1 MSNLQINTRVRRLF
15 QYLLDFEDGKI
26 QVPPFQRDFVWKN
39 DKKIELLD
47 SLKNGYPIGSV
58 LFWQPSY
65 DTKSNLID
73 EELQTIGGYFLE
85 NNKSEFYYIL
95 DGYQR
100 LSTLFGCFV
109 DSRKTHLKKNEKE
122 WKDKFD
128 IVYNLKDDKF
138 EFNRKTKSELEIFQI
153 PLYFFTDGDN
163 FYDFSISLMELNF
176 SEFEKKEFINRYKN
190 FGSKISSYDI
200 PSIDLIGGSIKEAVE
215 IFSRLN
221 SRGEIISDDW
231 KVSALSFNKEQ
242 NFRFGSEIDL
252 LLQKLA
258 KYNFFV
264 TKEDRKNKRELIL
277 QCVLNTFEDEVVYF
291 DVASTSKKLEE
302 LASKN
307 KFIDV
312 SRKAFVNIERAV
324 DFLFT
329 ELYVLDSKLLP
340 YNIQLIF
347 LTDFFNKIEYPSKK
361 QIDKLKRWFWITT
374 YSNYFTSNLSKQ
386 RFAYQ
391 RFQKFILDD
400 DVDPVYYDRNE
411 TLYTLDF
418 PEKINMAS
426 VRAKS
431 LALFMI
437 NYSKGIRDILS
448 SRERKN
454 IENIEKLEFGY
465 LFPKPQ
471 KANSVENF
479 VPIVKE
485 KKVFDEN
492 LIQFIN
498 LTKSRKQK
506 NDYSSLLNNEKS
518 EFFITS
524 EMVNLYDGTDES
536 VKLVLDLRRGEIVK
550 AEKIFVD
557 SLDIFYNEPFNF

>member
-1 MSNLQINTRVRRLF
+1 MNNLQINTRVRRLF
-15 QYLLDFEDGKI
+15 QYLLDFEEGKI

-73 EELQTIGGYFLE
+73 EELQKIGGYFLE

-122 WKDKFD
+122 WKEKFD
-128 IVYNLKDDKF
+128 IVYNLKEDKF
-138 EFNRKTKSELEIFQI
+138 EFNRKTKTELEIYQI

-163 FYDFSISLMELNF
+163 FYDFSISLMNLNF
-176 SEFEKKEFINRYKN
+176 SENEKKEFINRYKN

-221 SRGEIISDDW
+221 SRGEVISDDW
-231 KVSALSFNKEQ
+231 KVSALSFNKER
-242 NFRFGSEIDL
+242 NFRFGSEVDQL
-252 LLQKLA
+252 FEKLS

-264 TKEDRKNKRELIL
+264 NKEDRKNKRELIL
-277 QCVLNTFEDEVVYF
+277 QCVLNTFEDEIVYF

-312 SRKAFVNIERAV
+312 SRKAFINIEKAV
-324 DFLFT
+324 DFLFHG
-329 ELYVLDSKLLP
+329 LCVFDSKLLP

-347 LTDFFNKIEYPSKK
+347 LTDFFNKTDNPSSNQLIVLKK
-361 QIDKLKRWFWITT
+361 WFWTTT

-386 RFAYQ
+386 RSAYQ
-391 RFQKFILDD
+391 RFQQFILNEE
-400 DVDPVYYDRNE
+400 VDPIFYDKNE
-411 TLYTLDF
+411 ILYTLDF

-437 NYSKGIRDILS
+437 NYSRTSEVTFSNLA
-448 SRERKN
+448 N
-454 IENIEKLEFGY
+454 INVETLEFAH
-465 LFPKPQ
+465 LFSKPQ
-471 KANSVENF
+471 KENLSENF
-479 VPIVKE
+479 IPIIKE
-485 KKVFDEN
+485 RRDFNENYKQFVSLHRNKKV
-492 LIQFIN
+492 
-498 LTKSRKQK
+498 K
-506 NDYSSLLNNEKS
+506 NNYSSLLDQERLNL
-518 EFFITS
+518 FITS
-524 EMVNLYDGTDES
+524 EMVNLYDGTFES
-536 VKLVLDLRRGEIVK
+536 ERLVLNLRREEIVK
-550 AEKIFVD
+550 AEKKFVD
-557 SLDIFYNEPFNF
+557 SLDIFYNEPINF

>member
-15 QYLLDFEDGKI
+15 QYLLDFEEGKI

-128 IVYNLKDDKF
+128 IVYNLRDDKF
-138 EFNRKTKSELEIFQI
+138 EFNRKTKTELEIFQI

-163 FYDFSISLMELNF
+163 FYDFSVSLMQLNF

-242 NFRFGSEIDL
+242 NFRFGSEIDQ

-312 SRKAFVNIERAV
+312 SRKAFINIERAV
-324 DFLFT
+324 DFLFN

-347 LTDFFNKIEYPSKK
+347 LTDFFNKIEYPSEK
-361 QIDKLKRWFWITT
+361 QILKLKKWFWITT

-400 DVDPVYYDRNE
+400 EIDPVYYDRNE

-437 NYSKGIRDILS
+437 NYSAGIRDVLS
-448 SRERKN
+448 NRGNKN
-454 IENIEKLEFGY
+454 IERIEFGH

-471 KANSVENF
+471 KENSSENF
-479 VPIVKE
+479 VPIIKE

-492 LIQFIN
+492 LIRFIN
-498 LTKSRKQK
+498 LTKNRKQR
-506 NDYSSLLNNEKS
+506 NDYTSLLNNVKS
-518 EFFITS
+518 ELFITS
-524 EMVNLYDGTDES
+524 EMVNIYDGTDES
-536 VKLVLDLRRGEIVK
+536 VKLVLNLRRGEIVK
-550 AEKIFVD
+550 AEKRFVD
-557 SLDIFYNEPFNF
+557 SLDIFYNEPLNF

>member
-1 MSNLQINTRVRRLF
+1 MNNLQINTRVRRLF
-15 QYLLDFEDGKI
+15 QYLLDFEEGKI

-122 WKDKFD
+122 WKEKFD

-138 EFNRKTKSELEIFQI
+138 EFNRKTKTELEIYQI

-163 FYDFSISLMELNF
+163 FYDFSISLMNLNF
-176 SEFEKKEFINRYKN
+176 SENEKKEFINRYKN

-221 SRGEIISDDW
+221 SRGEVISDDW
-231 KVSALSFNKEQ
+231 KVSALSFNKER
-242 NFRFGSEIDL
+242 NFRFGSEVDQL
-252 LLQKLA
+252 FEKLS

-264 TKEDRKNKRELIL
+264 NKEDRKTKRELIL
-277 QCVLNTFEDEVVYF
+277 QCVLNTFEDEIVYF

-302 LASKN
+302 LASRS

-312 SRKAFVNIERAV
+312 SRKAFINIEKAV
-324 DFLFT
+324 DFLFHD
-329 ELYVLDSKLLP
+329 LCVFDSKLLP

-347 LTDFFNKIEYPSKK
+347 LTDFFNKTDNPTPNQLDILKK
-361 QIDKLKRWFWITT
+361 WFWTTT

-386 RFAYQ
+386 RSAYQ
-391 RFQKFILDD
+391 RFQQFILNEKI
-400 DVDPVYYDRNE
+400 DPIFYDKNE

-437 NYSKGIRDILS
+437 NYSRGIEVPFFNLVNVNV
-448 SRERKN
+448 EV
-454 IENIEKLEFGY
+454 IEFAH
-465 LFPKPQ
+465 LFSKPQ
-471 KANSVENF
+471 KENLSENF
-479 VPIVKE
+479 VPIIKE
-485 KKVFDEN
+485 RRDFNENYMLFVSLHRNKKVRN
-492 LIQFIN
+492 N
-498 LTKSRKQK
+498 
-506 NDYSSLLNNEKS
+506 YSFLLNEERLNL
-518 EFFITS
+518 FITS
-524 EMVNLYDGTDES
+524 EMVRLYDGTFES
-536 VKLVLDLRRGEIVK
+536 EKLILDLRREEIVK
-550 AEKIFVD
+550 AEKKFVD
-557 SLDIFYNEPFNF
+557 SLNIFYNEPINF

>member
-1 MSNLQINTRVRRLF
+1 
-15 QYLLDFEDGKI
+15 
-26 QVPPFQRDFVWKN
+26 
-39 DKKIELLD
+39 
-47 SLKNGYPIGSV
+47 
-58 LFWQPSY
+58 
-65 DTKSNLID
+65 
-73 EELQTIGGYFLE
+73 
-85 NNKSEFYYIL
+85 
-95 DGYQR
+95 
-100 LSTLFGCFV
+100 
-109 DSRKTHLKKNEKE
+109 
-122 WKDKFD
+122 
-128 IVYNLKDDKF
+128 
-138 EFNRKTKSELEIFQI
+138 
-153 PLYFFTDGDN
+153 
-163 FYDFSISLMELNF
+163 
-176 SEFEKKEFINRYKN
+176 
-190 FGSKISSYDI
+190 
-200 PSIDLIGGSIKEAVE
+200 
-215 IFSRLN
+215 LN

-242 NFRFGSEIDL
+242 NFRFGSEIDQ

-312 SRKAFVNIERAV
+312 SRKAFINIERAV
-324 DFLFT
+324 DFLFN

-347 LTDFFNKIEYPSKK
+347 LTDFFNKIEYPSEK
-361 QIDKLKRWFWITT
+361 QILKLKKWFWITT

-400 DVDPVYYDRNE
+400 EIDPVYYDRNE

-437 NYSKGIRDILS
+437 NYSAGIRDVLS
-448 SRERKN
+448 NRGNKN
-454 IENIEKLEFGY
+454 IERIEFGH

-471 KANSVENF
+471 KENSSENF
-479 VPIVKE
+479 VPIIKE

-492 LIQFIN
+492 LIRFIN
-498 LTKSRKQK
+498 LTKNRKQR
-506 NDYSSLLNNEKS
+506 NDYTSLLNNEKS
-518 EFFITS
+518 ELFITS
-524 EMVNLYDGTDES
+524 EMVNIYDGTDES
-536 VKLVLDLRRGEIVK
+536 VKLVLNLRRGEIVK
-550 AEKIFVD
+550 AEKRFVD
-557 SLDIFYNEPFNF
+557 SLDIFYNEPLNF

>member
-1 MSNLQINTRVRRLF
+1 MNNLQINTRVRRLF
-15 QYLLDFEDGKI
+15 QYLLDFEEGKI

-122 WKDKFD
+122 WKEKFD

-138 EFNRKTKSELEIFQI
+138 EFNRKTKTELEIYQI

-163 FYDFSISLMELNF
+163 FYDFSISLMNLNF
-176 SEFEKKEFINRYKN
+176 SENEKKEFINRYKN

-231 KVSALSFNKEQ
+231 KVSALSFNKER
-242 NFRFGSEIDL
+242 NFRFGSEVDQL
-252 LLQKLA
+252 FEKLS

-264 TKEDRKNKRELIL
+264 NKEDRKTKRELIL
-277 QCVLNTFEDEVVYF
+277 QCVLNTFEDEIVYF

-312 SRKAFVNIERAV
+312 SRKAFINIEKAV
-324 DFLFT
+324 DFLFH
-329 ELYVLDSKLLP
+329 ELCVFDSKLLP

-347 LTDFFNKIEYPSKK
+347 LTDFFNKTDNPSLNQLSVLKK
-361 QIDKLKRWFWITT
+361 WFWTTT
-374 YSNYFTSNLSKQ
+374 YTNYFTSNLSKQ
-386 RFAYQ
+386 RSAYQ
-391 RFQKFILDD
+391 RFQKFILNQE
-400 DVDPVYYDRNE
+400 VDPIFYDKNE
-411 TLYTLDF
+411 ILYTLDF
-418 PEKINMAS
+418 PEKISMAS

-431 LALFMI
+431 LTLFMI
-437 NYSKGIRDILS
+437 NYSRTNELTFS
-448 SRERKN
+448 NLANTNVES
-454 IENIEKLEFGY
+454 IEFAH
-465 LFPKPQ
+465 LFSKPQ
-471 KANSVENF
+471 KENLSENF
-479 VPIVKE
+479 VPVIKE
-485 KKVFDEN
+485 RRDNNENYRQFISLHRNKKVRNNYSTLLSQERLN
-492 LIQFIN
+492 L
-498 LTKSRKQK
+498 
-506 NDYSSLLNNEKS
+506 
-518 EFFITS
+518 FITS
-524 EMVNLYDGTDES
+524 EMVSLYDGTFES
-536 VKLVLDLRRGEIVK
+536 EKLILDLRKEEIVK
-550 AEKIFVD
+550 AEKRFVD
-557 SLDIFYNEPFNF
+557 SLNIFYNEPLNF

>member
-1 MSNLQINTRVRRLF
+1 MNNLQINTRVRRLF
-15 QYLLDFEDGKI
+15 QYLIDFEEGKI

-58 LFWQPSY
+58 LFWQPSF

-128 IVYNLKDDKF
+128 IVYNLKEDKF
-138 EFNRKTKSELEIFQI
+138 EFNRKTKSELEIYQI

-163 FYDFSISLMELNF
+163 FYDFSISLMDLNF
-176 SEFEKKEFINRYKN
+176 SENEKKEFINRYKN

-221 SRGEIISDDW
+221 SRGEVISDDW
-231 KVSALSFNKEQ
+231 KVSALSFNKEM
-242 NFRFGSEIDL
+242 NFRFGPEVDQL
-252 LLQKLA
+252 FEKLS

-264 TKEDRKNKRELIL
+264 NKEDRKNKRELIL
-277 QCVLNTFEDEVVYF
+277 QCVLNTFEDEIVYF

-302 LASKN
+302 LASKS

-312 SRKAFVNIERAV
+312 SRKSFINIEKAV
-324 DFLFT
+324 DFLFH
-329 ELYVLDSKLLP
+329 ELCVFDSKLLP

-347 LTDFFNKIEYPSKK
+347 LTDFFNKIDNPSKK
-361 QIDKLKRWFWITT
+361 QLEMLKKWFWTTT

-386 RFAYQ
+386 RSAYQ
-391 RFQKFILDD
+391 RFKQFISDD
-400 DVDPVYYDRNE
+400 EIDPVFYDKNE
-411 TLYTLDF
+411 MLYSLDF

-437 NYSKGIRDILS
+437 NYSRAIGLNFSNLNNKDVISIEFAHLFSKPHRQNLS
-448 SRERKN
+448 ENFIPIVKKRKISDNNTKSFTSLLSNKTKKNNCSSLLDEERKN
-454 IENIEKLEFGY
+454 L
-465 LFPKPQ
+465 
-471 KANSVENF
+471 
-479 VPIVKE
+479 
-485 KKVFDEN
+485 
-492 LIQFIN
+492 
-498 LTKSRKQK
+498 
-506 NDYSSLLNNEKS
+506 
-518 EFFITS
+518 FITS
-524 EMVNLYDGTDES
+524 EMVRMYDGLFES
-536 VKLVLDLRRGEIVK
+536 EKLILDLRREEIVK
-550 AEKIFVD
+550 NEKKFVEG
-557 SLDIFYNEPFNF
+557 LGIFYNEPINF

>member
-15 QYLLDFEDGKI
+15 QYLLDFEEGKI

-58 LFWQPSY
+58 LFWQPNH

-73 EELQTIGGYFLE
+73 EELQTIGGYYLE
-85 NNKSEFYYIL
+85 NNQSELYYIL

-109 DSRKTHLKKNEKE
+109 DSRKTHLKKNEKD
-122 WKDKFD
+122 WKNNFD
-128 IVYNLKDDKF
+128 IVYNLKDDRF
-138 EFNRKTKSELEIFQI
+138 EFNRKTKSDLEIFQI

-163 FYDFSISLMELNF
+163 FYDFSVSLMNLDF
-176 SEFEKKEFINRYKN
+176 SEIEKKEFINRYKN

-221 SRGEIISDDW
+221 SRGEKISDDW
-231 KVSALSFNKEQ
+231 KVSALSFNKER
-242 NFRFGSEIDL
+242 NFRFGSEVDQL
-252 LLQKLA
+252 FERLT
-258 KYNFFV
+258 KYNFFIS
-264 TKEDRKNKRELIL
+264 KDDRKNKRELIL
-277 QCVLNTFEDEVVYF
+277 QCVLNTFEDEIVYF

-312 SRKAFVNIERAV
+312 SRKAFINIERAV
-324 DFLFT
+324 CFLFN

-347 LTDFFNKIEYPSKK
+347 LTDFFNRIEEPSEK
-361 QIDKLKRWFWITT
+361 QLSILKRWFWTTT

-386 RFAYQ
+386 RSAYQ
-391 RFQKFILDD
+391 RFKMFILDD
-400 DVDPVYYDRNE
+400 KINPIYYDKNE
-411 TLYTLDF
+411 YLYSLDF

-437 NYSKGIRDILS
+437 NYSRGIKDILS
-448 SRERKN
+448 IKDNNSN
-454 IENIEKLEFGY
+454 ENIEKMEFGH
-465 LFPKPQ
+465 LFSIPK
-471 KANSVENF
+471 KANLSENF
-479 VPIVKE
+479 MPIIIERKISENNTLQFVPLIKS
-485 KKVFDEN
+485 KKQPN
-492 LIQFIN
+492 N
-498 LTKSRKQK
+498 
-506 NDYSSLLNNEKS
+506 YSSLLGKERLNL
-518 EFFITS
+518 FITI
-524 EMVNLYDGTDES
+524 EMVNLYDGQIHSEKTI
-536 VKLVLDLRRGEIVK
+536 LDIRREVIVK
-550 AEKIFVD
+550 AEKKFVE
-557 SLDIFYNEPFNF
+557 SLDIFYNEPLNF